1 MYRIINGRG
10 TGKTL
15 QLMLLAKE
23 NNGIIV
29 CRNPRALEEKALRY
43 GIVGIKFIGYNEFNK
58 EDTAEQKEKFYV
70 DEIED
75 FFKYYFYNYQ
85 LDGYTLSEE

>member
-29 CRNPRALEEKALRY
+29 CRNPKALEEKALRY
-43 GIVGIKFIGYNEFNK
+43 GIVGIKFMGYNEFNK
-58 EDTAEQKEKFYV
+58 EGITEKKEKLYV